1 MLHRPTL
8 CTAFFFLSFLF
19 FFFFFSVFVLSR
31 VKIEDQM
38 TPPRILPFSMA
49 ELKDDS
55 HI

>member
-19 FFFFFSVFVLSR
+19 FFFFSVLFCQGL
-31 VKIEDQM
+31 KIEDQM

-49 ELKDDS
+49 DLKDDS